1 MKLTPLDI
9 LKQEFKSAVKGFD
22 KKEVKSFLDIVRS
35 EFEFLL
41 RENSVLRD
49 ELKQSMKKLDDFK
62 EKEKLLQE
70 TLISSREIS
79 NDLIEK
85 ARKESEIIVAEA
97 ELKAHQIIEKAHNRV
112 ANISGEIN
120 ELKRQRNDFI
130 VKFKQLLEYY
140 ESSLNIEKEEDDNIT
155 YFSSND

>member
-49 ELKQSMKKLDDFK
+49 ELKQAMKKLDDFK